1 MTLNLDDSKAKHGV
15 TMPPEPMSLNQI
27 SHTNSKTRLFIGVLA
42 VISLLLWR
50 IFYGLSQ
57 NFWHEDVVQIYL
69 LGLKYATTGL
79 WPYFGPDIVHTN
91 QQIPGALQSLIIGL
105 PLRLTQAAEA
115 PFVVVNVLSLMGLAL
130 LSWYLARRFTQFSS
144 LLLLIWLATLPSTL
158 QISTNTY
165 NPSYLLFPACLFF
178 VGWFES
184 QAKFRT
190 LHLSAFSVGA
200 SMGFALMFTFQL
212 HMSWPLFFPFVLS
225 AIVLP
230 SKELSRVR
238 LILGLTAGAA
248 LVSTLLIP
256 TLIAYGAS
264 SLWTAGASNSGLHLS
279 QLLEAPAILARYVS
293 LGSYEFFGFNLS
305 ATIEER
311 RQFILESPIL
321 ILSAIALAAGLLWQF
336 YLTLRMVTDYAR
348 NKNTRYPEYTLFLLV
363 LLWVAMIFML
373 TPRPPVL
380 RNFYLMFPV
389 VVLAMVRLFNDLG
402 NARVVKR
409 LLKGL
414 IAASIVF
421 HSVVGITLMPDVSL
435 YRDRLKIQC
444 ALQAADY
451 RIFGERR
458 PGRY

>member
-1 MTLNLDDSKAKHGV
+1 
-15 TMPPEPMSLNQI
+15 
-27 SHTNSKTRLFIGVLA
+27 
-42 VISLLLWR
+42 
-50 IFYGLSQ
+50 
-57 NFWHEDVVQIYL
+57 
-69 LGLKYATTGL
+69 
-79 WPYFGPDIVHTN
+79 
-91 QQIPGALQSLIIGL
+91 
-105 PLRLTQAAEA
+105 
-115 PFVVVNVLSLMGLAL
+115 
-130 LSWYLARRFTQFSS
+130 
-144 LLLLIWLATLPSTL
+144 
-158 QISTNTY
+158 
-165 NPSYLLFPACLFF
+165 
-178 VGWFES
+178 
-184 QAKFRT
+184 
-190 LHLSAFSVGA
+190 
-200 SMGFALMFTFQL
+200 MGFALMFTFQL